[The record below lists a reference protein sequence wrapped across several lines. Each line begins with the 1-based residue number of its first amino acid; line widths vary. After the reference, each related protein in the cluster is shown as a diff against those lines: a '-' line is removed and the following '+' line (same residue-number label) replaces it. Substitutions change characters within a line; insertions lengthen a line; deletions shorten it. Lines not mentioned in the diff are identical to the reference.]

1 MIPFDTPADL
11 EALEAWCNPAAKVV
25 SPDKPEAKA
34 VAKSAQLDQP
44 KQRVGRKAD
53 PNSTLPRVF
62 DSINQCSSV
71 CGIPVPALRAAKK
84 AGCPAFR
91 HSRVD
96 LIEFLKWRFGLP
108 EDAVEDWGAKLS
120 EYKARREKLRLE
132 EDEKRVIDR
141 CVVTGGI
148 AKGTAILFGEL
159 EKSIQTLPPALKGLT
174 ESEIQSRLIQ
184 TVDVYRQAVR
194 LALSEITKQPVSVDT
209 QRQ

>member
-1 MIPFDTPADL
+1 MKDAALTEI
-11 EALEAWCNPAAKVV
+11 EALEATGQPPAAETRTSSKKL
-25 SPDKPEAKA
+25 SELKTTK
-34 VAKSAQLDQP
+34 
-44 KQRVGRKAD
+44 RTGRPAD
-53 PNSTLPRVF
+53 PSSSLPRVF

-132 EDEKRVIDR
+132 EDENRVVDR
-141 CVVTGGI
+141 SAVTSGI

-159 EKSIQTLPPALKGLT
+159 EKAVQTLPPSLKGCA
-174 ESEIQSRLIQ
+174 EIEIQQRMTQL
-184 TVDVYRQAVR
+184 VDTYKKSVR

-209 QRQ
+209 K